1 MSLDGQNLRVISI
14 GKMAATDSQTVS
26 ATFAFDTTEG
36 SVGVPLPSQLI
47 ITSSAHKD
55 STPILISE
63 IKVAF
68 EGGLRN
74 FNIHHKSTEKPEAS
88 TSDGLGHLY
97 RILLQKAS
105 ADIQSLPPNSK
116 LPQGSQPLV
125 GTADLEIAA
134 GVTKAMSFDQI
145 PRDPGEVEVASITL
159 CVSEANFDMELVIT
173 EQEQIH
179 QEKPWVPSPLGL
191 LSKKAKLVRSS
202 VVKILPKPPRMLVE
216 AHGMLTSYFTDED
229 ILIPIGITNE
239 EEEETI
245 VRIDARLLAPSGIL
259 PRLTWVLNDEENSRD
274 VVTKDPL
281 ISSGL
286 DSPSM
291 SIGNLAPT
299 VNRKRTLCI
308 QGSPIAADYTLE
320 INARYHVLSD
330 PETLIIKSLSTKVA
344 VEMPFEANHSFLP
357 LISSEPW
364 PSYFDT
370 NDLDQYFNDGT
381 GKQKIATGL
390 TQRWSLTSRVASL
403 ADVPL
408 MIESVELQV
417 VEIHEGAICSISARS
432 GDTVAASMISPN
444 DLQAHDFIILAQKLD
459 LEDRRSTFLDL
470 RFEIKWHRDGFQG
483 PPSFTRLSVPELVM
497 PFGEPRVLASA
508 QNASVPPEAMYL
520 DYVIENPSVYTLPFL
535 LTMDTSEEFAFSG
548 PKNVTVHLV
557 PLSRHDIRYTI
568 LPFVKGTWISPQF
581 RVFDTHF
588 QKSLKVNATEGM
600 RSDKKGFSIWVDVDS

>member
-1 MSLDGQNLRVISI
+1 
-14 GKMAATDSQTVS
+14 MAATDSQTVS
-26 ATFAFDTTEG
+26 ATFAFGTTEG
-36 SVGVPLPSQLI
+36 NVGVSLPSQLI
-47 ITSSAHKD
+47 VTSCAHKD

-74 FNIHHKSTEKPEAS
+74 FNIHHRSTEKPEAS
-88 TSDGLGHLY
+88 TSDGTGHLH

-105 ADIQSLPPNSK
+105 ANIQSLPPSSK

-125 GTADLEIAA
+125 GVADLEIAA
-134 GVTKAMSFDQI
+134 GVTKVMSFDQI
-145 PRDPGEVEVASITL
+145 PRDPGDVEVASITL
-159 CVSEANFDMELVIT
+159 CVSEADFDMELVIT
-173 EQEQIH
+173 EQEQMH
-179 QEKPWVPSPLGL
+179 QENLWVRTSSGL
-191 LSKKAKLVRSS
+191 LSKKAKVGRSS
-202 VVKILPKPPRMLVE
+202 VVKILPKPPRMQIE
-216 AHGMLTSYFTDED
+216 AHGVLTSYFADED
-229 ILIPIGITNE
+229 ISIPIEVTNE
-239 EEEETI
+239 EEEETN

-259 PRLTWVLNDEENSRD
+259 PRLTWALNDEEKSRD
-274 VVTKDPL
+274 VATEDSL
-281 ISSGL
+281 EISGL

-291 SIGNLAPT
+291 SIGDLAPT
-299 VNRKRTLCI
+299 VNRRRTLCI

-320 INARYHVLSD
+320 INARYYVLSD
-330 PETLIIKSLSTKVA
+330 PETLIIKSFSTKVA

-357 LISSEPW
+357 MINSEPW
-364 PSYFDT
+364 PSYFNAD
-370 NDLDQYFNDGT
+370 DLNQDFNNGT
-381 GKQKIATGL
+381 DEQKIATGL
-390 TQRWSLTSRVASL
+390 TQRWSLTSRVVSL

-444 DLQAHDFIILAQKLD
+444 DLQAHDFIILVQKLD

-497 PFGEPRVLASA
+497 PFGEPRVLVSA
-508 QNASVPPEAMYL
+508 RNASIPSGAIYL
-520 DYVIENPSVYTLPFL
+520 DYVIENPSMYTLPFL

-568 LPFVKGTWISPQF
+568 LPFVKGTWISPQL

-600 RSDKKGFSIWVDVDS
+600 RSDKKGVSIWVDVDS

>member
-1 MSLDGQNLRVISI
+1 
-14 GKMAATDSQTVS
+14 MAATDSQTVS
-26 ATFAFDTTEG
+26 ATFAFGTTEG
-36 SVGVPLPSQLI
+36 NVGVSLPSQLI
-47 ITSSAHKD
+47 ITSCAHEN

-74 FNIHHKSTEKPEAS
+74 FNVHHRSTEKPEAS
-88 TSDGLGHLY
+88 TSDGLGHLH

-105 ADIQSLPPNSK
+105 ANIQSLPPSSK

-125 GTADLEIAA
+125 GVADLELAA

-145 PRDPGEVEVASITL
+145 PRDAGDVEVASITL
-159 CVSEANFDMELVIT
+159 CMSEADFDMELVVT
-173 EQEQIH
+173 EQEQLH
-179 QEKPWVPSPLGL
+179 QENLWVRSSLGL
-191 LSKKAKLVRSS
+191 LSKKAKVGRSS
-202 VVKILPKPPRMLVE
+202 VVKILPKPPRMQIETYGV
-216 AHGMLTSYFTDED
+216 LTNYFTDED
-229 ILIPIGITNE
+229 ISIPIGITNE
-239 EEEETI
+239 EDEETN

-259 PRLTWVLNDEENSRD
+259 PRLTWALNDEEDSRD
-274 VVTKDPL
+274 VATRNPL
-281 ISSGL
+281 ESSGS
-286 DSPSM
+286 DSLSM
-291 SIGNLAPT
+291 SIGDLAPT
-299 VNRKRTLCI
+299 MNQKRTLCI

-320 INARYHVLSD
+320 INARYYVLSD
-330 PETLIIKSLSTKVA
+330 PETLIIKSFSTKVA

-357 LISSEPW
+357 MITSEPW
-364 PSYFDT
+364 PSYFNTD
-370 NDLDQYFNDGT
+370 DLDQDFNNGT
-381 GKQKIATGL
+381 GEQEIATGL
-390 TQRWSLTSRVASL
+390 TQRWLLTSRVASL

-444 DLQAHDFIILAQKLD
+444 DLQAHDFVILAQKLD

-470 RFEIKWHRDGFQG
+470 RVEVKWHRDGCQG
-483 PPSFTRLSVPELVM
+483 HPSFTRLYVPELVM

-508 QNASVPPEAMYL
+508 QNASVPPGAMYL
-520 DYVIENPSVYTLPFL
+520 DYVLENPSMYTLPFL
-535 LTMDTSEEFAFSG
+535 LTMDTSEDFAFSG

-568 LPFVKGTWISPQF
+568 LPFVNGTWVSPQL